1 MSHPGGAR
9 RRRRRGAVA
18 IARLLLGYARR
29 PPLRMRTALVN
40 GAPGLVIRDA
50 DGVLSVMALTVDAGR
65 IVAIDVIRD
74 PDKLTA
80 VAD

>member
-1 MSHPGGAR
+1 
-9 RRRRRGAVA
+9 
-18 IARLLLGYARR
+18 
-29 PPLRMRTALVN
+29 
-40 GAPGLVIRDA
+40 
-50 DGVLSVMALTVDAGR
+50 MALTVDDGR

>member
-1 MSHPGGAR
+1 
-9 RRRRRGAVA
+9 
-18 IARLLLGYARR
+18 
-29 PPLRMRTALVN
+29 
-40 GAPGLVIRDA
+40 
-50 DGVLSVMALTVDAGR
+50 MALTIDAGR

>member
-29 PPLRMRTALVN
+29 PPLRMRTA
-40 GAPGLVIRDA
+40 LVIRDA